1 MAEKATTS
9 SAVSLSLPSGPAA
22 KTAPD
27 REGHLAQLRPPQL
40 TSPTLAAPPSSNLA
54 AIPHLVAPH
63 GRESL
68 PPRAGG
74 HWDQPPLPRR
84 PGDHPLGPCP
94 LPLSRRL
101 VHNPGPPPTLL
112 GLIPSLP
119 LATAPSEVSSRK
131 AGLALRPLKPLPSR
145 RFGHPSPHPACQVLG
160 ASCAPGRGG
169 RLARTRRASR
179 DKRRRCKVTGRA
191 VPARC
196 PLGVEQPALHTG
208 SGWEETPR
216 RPGRGDSPQSDL
228 QTQRPPTP
236 PRQEGRLLR
245 VTGARTGVTQGFLV
259 PSRTPGTSAEPKWRR
274 HVASRTVPGPS
285 GSGSARERPARQ
297 EREAELPGDDR
308 GPCLR
313 RPPNASGQQ

>member
-131 AGLALRPLKPLPSR
+131 AGLALQPLKPLPSR

-160 ASCAPGRGG
+160 AGCAPGIGG

-196 PLGVEQPALHTG
+196 PLGVEQPAPHTG

-228 QTQRPPTP
+228 QTQRHPPP
-236 PRQEGRLLR
+236 PGGPTAACYGSPDRRDPGFSCAIENSWDKCGTQVEAARGQQDCAGAIGFWFCERAPCSS
-245 VTGARTGVTQGFLV
+245 GARG
-259 PSRTPGTSAEPKWRR
+259 
-274 HVASRTVPGPS
+274 
-285 GSGSARERPARQ
+285 
-297 EREAELPGDDR
+297 
-308 GPCLR
+308 
-313 RPPNASGQQ
+313 